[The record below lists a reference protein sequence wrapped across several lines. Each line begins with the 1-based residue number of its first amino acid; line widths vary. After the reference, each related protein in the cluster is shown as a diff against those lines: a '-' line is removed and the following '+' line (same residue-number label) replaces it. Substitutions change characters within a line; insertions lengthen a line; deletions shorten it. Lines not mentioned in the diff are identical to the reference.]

1 MEKKYFVALF
11 LALACFFGGK
21 TAFARDVQDILDW
34 YIKDFKTDIVVNKD
48 SSLLI
53 TENIIADCGNL
64 PNKHGIFRV
73 LPTQSKTEKG
83 VFKTPIELIS
93 ITDFNGN
100 SYNYQ
105 TIKDNYNHTIT
116 WKIGDSNKTVSG
128 VNNYKIV
135 YRVEN
140 AIRFGNNNFDEFYW
154 NVMGNFWDI
163 STDNFS
169 AKINFPPEVT
179 NQNAVVDYYT
189 GFLGSKDK
197 SLATYFWNPD
207 NSLDVISVS
216 KLQPGEG
223 VTVSVIFPKNIF
235 TPYEPSFW
243 EKYREYFYNLFFL
256 IPFGVFIFA
265 FLKWRKYGKDP
276 KMKKPIPPEF
286 GIPNNITPIQ
296 MGMVLRHGA
305 WSNNFVTATLI
316 NLAVKKFIIIEKI
329 EEKVLF
335 LKTTDYKLSKAE
347 NYKNI
352 DTLTDTEKVLLEKI
366 FQPGGWTKFI
376 TINKD
381 GKTVKESEDKGYSS
395 VKLLDLKNQ
404 FAYSIPKIKK
414 SALAD
419 AINSGW
425 MSQDGAKYLNKF
437 AVAGFFFIFSTFF
450 LIPVGLIISEIVEF
464 SAVKFIV
471 SWGLSG
477 FILLFFSF
485 IMPKRTQAGVDL
497 LFKIKGF
504 ELYMKQAEN
513 YRQQFYEKEN
523 IFDKFLPYAII
534 FGIAELW
541 AKKMQLIYGEDYFKK
556 YHPVWFVGSSIG
568 SFDLDSFTSQLN
580 SISSAIS
587 SSTGSSSGSG
597 GGGSSGGG
605 GGGGGGGGW

>member
-1 MEKKYFVALF
+1 MHKKYLPLTIF
-11 LALACFFGGK
+11 LTVLIF
-21 TAFARDVQDILDW
+21 AFSFAGQDIFAKNEQEIIDW
-34 YIKDFKTDIVVNKD
+34 YIKDFQTDIVVNKD
-48 SSLLI
+48 SSLLV
-53 TENIIADCGNL
+53 TENIVADCGNL

-73 LPTQSKTEKG
+73 LPTQSKTENE
-83 VFKTPIELIS
+83 VFKTPIKLVS
-93 ITDFNGN
+93 ITDFDGN
-100 SYNYQ
+100 PYGYQ
-105 TIKDNYNHTIT
+105 VITDNYNHTIT
-116 WKIGDSNKTVSG
+116 WKIGDANKTVNG
-128 VNNYKIV
+128 VNNYRIV

-154 NVMGNFWDI
+154 NVMGDFWDI

-169 AKINFPPEVT
+169 AKISFPPEVT
-179 NQNAVVDYYT
+179 SQNATVDYYT
-189 GFLGSKDK
+189 GFFGSKDK

-216 KLQPGEG
+216 DLQPGEG
-223 VTVSVIFPKNIF
+223 ITVSIIFPKNIF
-235 TPYEPSFW
+235 TPYIPSFW
-243 EKYREYFYNLFFL
+243 EKYGDYFYNLFFL
-256 IPFGVFIFA
+256 IPLGVFIFV

-286 GIPNNITPIQ
+286 SIPDNITPIQ

-305 WSNNFVTATLI
+305 WSNNFVTAALI
-316 NLAVKKFIIIEKI
+316 NLAVKKFIVMEKI

-352 DTLTDTEKVLLEKI
+352 STLGDTEKVLLEKL
-366 FQPGGWTKFI
+366 F
-376 TINKD
+376 D
-381 GKTVKESEDKGYSS
+381 GQDIVVLSS
-395 VKLLDLKNQ
+395 LKNE
-404 FAYSIPKIKK
+404 FYKKLPAIKS
-414 SALAD
+414 SAQKD
-419 AINSGW
+419 IEGRGW
-425 MSQDGAKYLNKF
+425 MDKIGKKYLNKF
-437 AVAGFFFIFSTFF
+437 AIAGFFFIFLTFF
-450 LIPVGLIISEIVEF
+450 SIPVSFIILEIIEF
-464 SAVKFIV
+464 SATKFIV

-541 AKKMQLIYGEDYFKK
+541 AQKMQLIYGEDYFKS
-556 YHPVWFVGSSIG
+556 YHPVWFVGSSMGNFDIN
-568 SFDLDSFTSQLN
+568 SFNSQLN